1 MREYVHDDFLLK
13 TAIARRLFHEYA
25 ERLPIIDYHGHL
37 DARVLAENRPFAN
50 LAQAWIVGDPYKHR
64 AMRMVGVPERL
75 ITGTSTDREKFDVW
89 AATVPRMLGNPLY
102 AWTALELKRFFA
114 ISEPLSPENANNI
127 WETANAALRTP
138 EFLPR
143 RLLSRANVECLC
155 TSDGLLADLDAHATL
170 AQSGFATRV
179 LPSLRGDD
187 VLAVESPDYAD
198 WMRRLASA
206 IGVVIDSVDAF
217 EEAVARRLDAFGRLG
232 CRLADHALDD
242 FAYDSVGRD
251 DFASLF
257 QRRLDGDAISTDETK
272 RLRSALLGLLGACY
286 GRRGW
291 VMPLHLGA
299 QRRTS
304 TRLAVLAGPAGGYAT
319 IGNSCDV
326 ASLCRFLDD
335 LERRE
340 SLPRTILYPL
350 NPADNAALAT
360 LTGSFAE
367 DGVGG
372 KIQCGPAWWYND
384 HALGIRR
391 HLETLANYGLLS
403 TFIGMTTDSRSL
415 LSMARHEYFRR
426 VLCDYLG
433 ELMENG
439 ELPDDFTLVGRC
451 VQDIAYNNARRWF
464 VPKGA

>member
-1 MREYVHDDFLLK
+1 MREFIHDDFLLK
-13 TAIARRLFHEYA
+13 TATARRLFHEHA
-25 ERLPIIDYHGHL
+25 EWLPIIDYHGHL

-64 AMRMVGVPERL
+64 AMRMAGVHERL
-75 ITGTSTDREKFDVW
+75 ITGASTDREKFDAW
-89 AATVPRMLGNPLY
+89 AATVGQTLGNPLY

-114 ISEPLSPENANNI
+114 ISEPLSPGNADIVWN
-127 WETANAALRTP
+127 TANAALRSP

-143 RLLSRANVECLC
+143 QLLSRANVECLC
-155 TSDGLLADLDAHATL
+155 TSDGLMDDLGAHVEL
-170 AQSGFATRV
+170 AQSGSSTRV

-187 VLAVESPDYAD
+187 ILAVGSPGYAD
-198 WMRRLASA
+198 WLRRLASA
-206 IGVVIDSVDAF
+206 TGVVINSLDAF
-217 EEAVARRLDAFGRLG
+217 EEAVARRLDAFEGLG

-242 FAYDSVGRD
+242 FVHAAVDRQNLATIFGQCLAGETLS
-251 DFASLF
+251 A
-257 QRRLDGDAISTDETK
+257 QDAT
-272 RLRSALLGLLGACY
+272 RLRSAMLALMGSLY

-291 VMPLHLGA
+291 VMQLHLGA

-304 TRLAVLAGPAGGYAT
+304 TRLAALAGRAGGYAT
-319 IGNSCDV
+319 IGQSCDI

-335 LERRE
+335 LERRK
-340 SLPRTILYPL
+340 SLPRTILYSL

-367 DGVGG
+367 DGVVG
-372 KIQCGPAWWYND
+372 KIQLGPAWWYND
-384 HALGIRR
+384 HASGIRR
-391 HLETLANYGLLS
+391 HLESLANHGLLS

-415 LSMARHEYFRR
+415 LSMTRHEYFRR

-439 ELPDDFTLVGRC
+439 ELPDDLALVGRC
-451 VQDIAYNNARRWF
+451 VQDNAYNNARRWF
-464 VPKGA
+464 LPEGA